1 MEKTLCLLLAFMLI
15 ICGCSKSPKATDES
29 KELLSEYLENI
40 DKFETPIRE
49 FGEPTSYIDMS
60 DDMVTGIL
68 YPLTEFN
75 FLNTAIKAW
84 VNDTAKFY
92 KNETAQFQDKSE
104 PSELAVAYESEQIS
118 DSYAYVKLSGV
129 FASKS
134 LAHPVEV
141 LRTFNVDTKSKKILT
156 ASDIF
161 TKSGYQDFFNE
172 VVQTAEIDQNSVNNK
187 VLAYFLLKSDGIE
200 IILLR
205 GDYLPMSDG
214 TKTFFFPYAD
224 IKDWLK
230 DDFSLKP
237 QTEKKDEEPTETT
250 DKKEPQP
257 QNIQTPVTTPNVQ
270 SNQTGK
276 KMIALTFD
284 DGPSAHTD
292 RLLDLFKKHGGKGT
306 FFVLGNLID
315 RRPQTLV
322 RMRDEGHQ
330 ISSHGWDHRQLT
342 KLDSQQIKDQL
353 MMTRAKI
360 FDTTGV
366 DTLVMRPPY
375 GSCNNT
381 VKEVGKELGI
391 SFVNWSVD
399 TLDWKTKN
407 ANSIY
412 NEILKSANNGA
423 IVLCH
428 DLYGTTVDA
437 MEKVIPKLIENGYEL
452 VTVNELMSQK
462 GGLEAGKLYFRQ

>member
-1 MEKTLCLLLAFMLI
+1 MRNMLCLFLVLLLAVS
-15 ICGCSKSPKATDES
+15 GCSNSPDLNNES
-29 KELLSEYLENI
+29 KELLAEYLENI
-40 DKFETPIRE
+40 DNFETPIRD

-60 DDMVTGIL
+60 DDMVAGIL
-68 YPLTEFN
+68 YPHTEFD

-92 KNETAQFQDKSE
+92 KNETAQFKDKSE
-104 PSELAVAYESEQIS
+104 SSELAVAYESQQIS
-118 DSYAYVKLSGV
+118 DSYAYVKLSGI
-129 FASKS
+129 FESKS
-134 LAHPVEV
+134 LAHPVDV
-141 LRTFNVDTKSKKILT
+141 LRTFNIDLKSEKILT
-156 ASDIF
+156 AGDIF
-161 TKSGYQDFFNE
+161 TDSGYQNFFNK
-172 VVQTAEIDQNSVNNK
+172 VVETTKIDTLSVNDRI
-187 VLAYFLLKSDGIE
+187 LDYFLLKSDGIE

-214 TKTFFFPYAD
+214 TKTFFFPYED

-230 DDFSLKP
+230 GDFSLKP
-237 QTEKKDEEPTETT
+237 QTEKKDEEPYEPTG
-250 DKKEPQP
+250 KKEPHS
-257 QNIQTPVTTPNVQ
+257 QNSQLSATAPNVQ

-292 RLLDLFKKHGGKGT
+292 RLLDLFKKYGGKGT

-315 RRPQTLV
+315 RRSQTLV

-342 KLDSQQIKDQL
+342 KLDSEQIKDQL
-353 MMTRAKI
+353 MMARAKI
-360 FDTTGV
+360 FDTAGV
-366 DTLVMRPPY
+366 DTLIMRPPY
-375 GSCNNT
+375 GSCNQK
-381 VKEVGKELGI
+381 VKEIGKDLGI

-412 NEILKSANNGA
+412 NEILKNADDGA
-423 IVLCH
+423 IILCH
-428 DLYGTTVDA
+428 DPYRTTVDA
-437 MEKVIPKLIENGYEL
+437 MEKVIPKLLEDGYKL
-452 VTVNELMSQK
+452 VTVNELMSSK
-462 GGLEAGKLYFRQ
+462 GKLEAGKLYFRQ